1 MKRICLISTVSMTL
15 EAFVLDAVKTL
26 HEIHPDWEIT
36 FACRGDDRFAASLPP
51 YIRFVPIRMER
62 GISLSGLT
70 AVSQMKKLF
79 SENRFDLVQYAT
91 PNASLY
97 ASIAAKQTKVPVRLY
112 CQWGIRYVGF
122 EGMARRVFKRLEK
135 TVCRNSTHI
144 RAVSF
149 LNKRFAVE
157 EGLYPEEKAVVLG
170 QGGTI
175 GVDLEE
181 YDLSKKE
188 EWREKIRSRY
198 QLGDGVVFGFVG
210 RISRDKGSGE
220 LLAAFRSIHAHNP
233 SAKLLMVGSFEMDES
248 MDRELLDW
256 AKACPDVVFT
266 GRIDKH
272 DLRMYYAATDVY
284 VHPSYREGFGM
295 VLQEAAAMGCAVV
308 TTAIPGA
315 SEVME
320 EGISCLLAQPKD
332 RVGLE
337 GGMTAFLRDP
347 ELRLRFGRQ
356 ARRRVETYF
365 DRKKMVQAQCRDYE
379 RLLEE
384 TT

>member
-1 MKRICLISTVSMTL
+1 MKKLCIITTVSMTL
-15 EAFVLDAVKTL
+15 ESFVLDGVKAL

-36 FACRGDDRFAASLPP
+36 FVCSHNERFATSLPS
-51 YIRFVPIRMER
+51 YIRFFPIKMER
-62 GISLSGLT
+62 GVSLSGLA

-79 SENRFDLVQYAT
+79 GRERFDLVQYAT

-97 ASIAAKQTKVPVRLY
+97 ASIAAKRKKVPVRLY

-122 EGMARRVFKRLEK
+122 EGFGRRVFKSLEK

-149 LNKRFAVE
+149 LNKQFAVE
-157 EGLYPEEKAVVLG
+157 EGLYPEDKAVVLG

-181 YDLSKKE
+181 YILAPKKE
-188 EWREKIRSRY
+188 WRTKIRSACR
-198 QLGDGVVFGFVG
+198 LGDGVVFGFVG
-210 RISRDKGSGE
+210 RISRDKGSEE
-220 LLAAFRSIHAHNP
+220 LLRAFRSIHGLDP
-233 SAKLLMVGSFEMDES
+233 TTKLLMVGTFEADES
-248 MDRELLDW
+248 MDQELLDW
-256 AKACPDVVFT
+256 AKSCPDVVFT
-266 GRIDKH
+266 GRVDKH
-272 DLRMYYAATDVY
+272 DLREYYAAMDVY

-295 VLQEAAAMGCAVV
+295 VLQEAAAMECAIV
-308 TTAIPGA
+308 TTDIPGA

-320 EGISCLLAQPKD
+320 EGISCLLAKPRDTESLQNQ
-332 RVGLE
+332 
-337 GGMTAFLRDP
+337 MTAFLKDP
-347 ELRLRFGRQ
+347 RLRERYGTP
-356 ARRRVETYF
+356 ARLRVETYF
-365 DRKKMVQAQCRDYE
+365 DRRRMIEEQCREYE